1 MCVLAEFLNAHALR
15 GAFRL
20 NNTMEHEGSVLILGC
35 LECYVPR
42 TRSPTVLR
50 AHLKWVLPLATFID
64 VVVLSYP
71 GENEAIWAPVW
82 NQAVRYVLGNSL
94 LLQDRV
100 LVWQGL

>member
-42 TRSPTVLR
+42 TRSPTTQSR
-50 AHLKWVLPLATFID
+50 SDGRRPDSGK
-64 VVVLSYP
+64 
-71 GENEAIWAPVW
+71 
-82 NQAVRYVLGNSL
+82 
-94 LLQDRV
+94 
-100 LVWQGL
+100 